1 MKFKQPRRLVA
12 SFFLIYISFA
22 LITIAQHTPDSNLEK
37 VTGLSSTGTVS
48 INLMPRCNIPLRDG
62 YNLISLCANVT
73 NSSILKVLESVAGKY
88 DFVLRLNTSSQIFDV
103 FSPSAS
109 TNSFVDFKEN
119 ESYFIFMNQNA
130 TLGIV
135 GTEFGDMNISLSQEF
150 NAPSYPYQFST
161 NISNY
166 LLPISENAPFALFWN
181 ETTQTF
187 KIFSPESASQE
198 IEVVGRGNGQF
209 IYLIS
214 TSETLRYN
222 RSALNSS
229 G

>member
-22 LITIAQHTPDSNLEK
+22 LITIAQHTADPKLEK

-48 INLMPRCNIPLRDG
+48 INLMPKCNIPLRDG
-62 YNLISLCANVT
+62 YNLISLCANIT
-73 NSSILKVLESVAGKY
+73 NSSVLKVLEQINGKY
-88 DFVLRLNTSSQIFDV
+88 DFVLRLNTTSQIFDV
-103 FSPSAS
+103 FSPSAT
-109 TNSFVDFKEN
+109 TNPFTDFQEN

-150 NAPSYPYQFST
+150 NAPSYPYQFAANVSK
-161 NISNY
+161 Y
-166 LLPISENAPFALFWN
+166 LLPTENALFALFWN

-198 IEVVGRGNGQF
+198 IEIVRRGNGQF
-209 IYLIS
+209 IYFTAAS
-214 TSETLRYN
+214 GTLRYN
-222 RSALNSS
+222 KSALN
-229 G
+229 GTA